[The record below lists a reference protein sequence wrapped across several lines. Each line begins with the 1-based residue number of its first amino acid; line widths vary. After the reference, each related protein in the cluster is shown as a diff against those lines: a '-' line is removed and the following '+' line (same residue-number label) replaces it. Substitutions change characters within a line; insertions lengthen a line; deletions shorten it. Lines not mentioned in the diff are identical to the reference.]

1 MERITLL
8 DTSVGSTNK
17 GDEIIMRCCKEELF
31 GGEFERYFL
40 LSAPT
45 HLRAISAL
53 EGFGHL
59 PDSASEIARS
69 KYKFVCGTNILQSN
83 MFHRSNQWD
92 ISLLTYK
99 PFQNAILVGVGGNI
113 NLPSGIQG
121 VYTKAL
127 YKKLLSR
134 EYIHSVRTK
143 STAESLKKLGFKAI
157 DTGCITL
164 WKLVPEFCAMIPRKK
179 ADCAV
184 ITLTDYNRNQ
194 EADKI
199 LVEIVKKNYHKV
211 FFWPQGIYD
220 DEYLKQIG
228 CSDEIEILPASVD
241 AYEKLLNK
249 EKNLDYIGTR
259 FHGGIFAMRHGVRC
273 IMVTLDERM
282 TAMQRCVWNNCIPRD
297 ALSEELDNKINST
310 FETVVDI
317 DFEAVSEWKAQFVG
331 RE

>member
-8 DTSVGSTNK
+8 DTSVGATNK

-31 GGEFERYFL
+31 AAGGVFEKYFL

-83 MFHRSNQWD
+83 MLHRSNQWD
-92 ISLLTYK
+92 ISLLSCK

-113 NLPSGIQG
+113 NLPSGIKG

-127 YKKLLSR
+127 YTKLLSR

-143 STAESLKKLGFKAI
+143 STAESLKKMGFKAI

-164 WKLVPEFCAMIPRKK
+164 WKLVPEFCAKIPRKK

-194 EADKI
+194 VADKL
-199 LVEIVKKNYHKV
+199 LVDIVKKNYHKV

-241 AYEKLLNK
+241 AYKDLLNS
-249 EKNLDYIGTR
+249 EASLDYIGTR
-259 FHGGIFAMRHGVRC
+259 FHGGIYAMRHGIRC
-273 IMVTLDERM
+273 IIVTLDERM
-282 TAMQRCVWNNCIPRD
+282 TAMQNQVKNSCIMRSM
-297 ALSEELDNKINST
+297 LSEELAKKINSE

-317 DFEAVSEWKAQFVG
+317 DFNSISEWKAQFD
-331 RE
+331 